1 MAGVDATVA
10 SDECTSEP
18 LLAREPRVSAVQTE
32 RADDR
37 VESLGRF
44 EDGVL
49 GGGVPVAQEVL
60 PQTSGRHHVQ
70 EGVSTPRWVDARAVE
85 FLGVVHG
92 RPRCALAQ
100 KYEPLAASVQAA
112 LHAAVADRASPE
124 PKFSSMQEKI
134 EWLAEMSRRLEKRLP
149 DRQARIEFLK
159 TVHYEAQRA
168 GLEPQLVLGLI
179 QVESGFKKYA
189 VSSAGARGYMQV
201 MPFWLKLLGADDH
214 NLFHLRTNLRFGC
227 TILRHYLDI
236 EKGDLYRALG
246 RYNGSLG
253 APEYPN
259 LVRGAWERQWS
270 WGQRI
275 MTVPR

>member
-1 MAGVDATVA
+1 MRLILAIGLLVQAWIAWAGT
-10 SDECTSEP
+10 
-18 LLAREPRVSAVQTE
+18 
-32 RADDR
+32 
-37 VESLGRF
+37 
-44 EDGVL
+44 
-49 GGGVPVAQEVL
+49 
-60 PQTSGRHHVQ
+60 
-70 EGVSTPRWVDARAVE
+70 
-85 FLGVVHG
+85 
-92 RPRCALAQ
+92 Q